1 MSLIL
6 KWISLESSNIII
18 LFKKMFIQVDFNFHQ
33 PRGKS
38 RRGTQHIIWKV
49 HVDRAETGKASEDPV
64 LQNI

>member
-1 MSLIL
+1 
-6 KWISLESSNIII
+6 
-18 LFKKMFIQVDFNFHQ
+18 MFIQVDFNFHQ